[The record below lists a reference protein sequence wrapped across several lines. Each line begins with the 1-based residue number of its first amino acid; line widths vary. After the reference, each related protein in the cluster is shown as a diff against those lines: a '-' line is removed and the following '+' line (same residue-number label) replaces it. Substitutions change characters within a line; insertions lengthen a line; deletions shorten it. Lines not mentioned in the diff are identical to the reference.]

1 VGIYFSKGAVLTRR
15 VERLNT
21 LIRQELSELLRYQV
35 KDPRL
40 GNALTVTEVAT
51 SPDMR
56 HARVFVSCLGSDED
70 RQDTMRSLV
79 TASGFLRKEMA
90 QRLRLRRVP
99 ELSFQWDDCIER
111 GSHLLELIDRL
122 SKEDAEGRSGE

>member
-1 VGIYFSKGAVLTRR
+1 MTRR

-40 GNALTVTEVAT
+40 GNALTVTEVVT

-56 HARVFVSCLGSDED
+56 YARVFVSCLGSDED
-70 RQDTMRSLV
+70 REETMHSLV

-90 QRLRLRRVP
+90 KRLRLRHVP

-122 SKEDAEGRSGE
+122 SKEGSGDQSRD